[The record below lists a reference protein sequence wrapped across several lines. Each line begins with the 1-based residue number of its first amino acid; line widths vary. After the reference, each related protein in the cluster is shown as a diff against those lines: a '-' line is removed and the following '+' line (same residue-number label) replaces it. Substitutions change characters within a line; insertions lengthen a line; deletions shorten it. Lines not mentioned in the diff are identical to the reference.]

1 MLGIERQRA
10 NETGIEPGGDPGV
23 FEGQPR
29 NLLRGPDA
37 RRGLRLGEPDVAAAQ
52 LQRTGAERSRRDSAL
67 PREDDGAKPAPRD
80 APGHAGLERGRS
92 AAEELSALSPRNDL
106 HPSAESR

>member
-37 RRGLRLGEPDVAAAQ
+37 RRGLRLGEPDVAPAQ
-52 LQRTGAERSRRDSAL
+52 LQRTGADRSRSDSAL
-67 PREDDGAKPAPRD
+67 PREDDGAKPGSGD
-80 APGHAGLERGRS
+80 APDRAVLARGRS
-92 AAEELSALSPRNDL
+92 AGEELSAASLPDTV
-106 HPSAESR
+106 HAG